1 MANIYIETTIPSF
14 YYTSRTDVQSVARS
28 EWTHEWWNK
37 YASLHYLNSSVAVIE
52 ELQQGTSEHT
62 NNRLNLLDKTTLLKI
77 NNEITEI
84 TKIYIEHQ
92 IMPSDPNGDALHLA
106 IACYHRM
113 DCLLTWNCK
122 HLANANKLEHIRR
135 INFQIGLPT
144 PLLATPLNLLE
155 DEED

>member
-1 MANIYIETTIPSF
+1 
-14 YYTSRTDVQSVARS
+14 
-28 EWTHEWWNK
+28 
-37 YASLHYLNSSVAVIE
+37 
-52 ELQQGTSEHT
+52 
-62 NNRLNLLDKTTLLKI
+62 
-77 NNEITEI
+77 
-84 TKIYIEHQ
+84 
-92 IMPSDPNGDALHLA
+92 MPSDPNGDALHLA

-155 DEED
+155 DEEE